1 MSGGVGHR
9 PGSAPAWLC
18 HRPAA
23 TALNRP
29 LAWELPSASS
39 VALKDRQKGRKEG
52 IDANRLKRR
61 SHGNATGPFVK
72 HVVSASLIVPTSL
85 VAVGGDITPEGASWL
100 YQLPSVCTSSQMT
113 SCYELVLTTVP
124 SEQAI
129 CMLIRYFCLVQL
141 NICPAV
147 QLRVPG

>member
-1 MSGGVGHR
+1 M
-9 PGSAPAWLC
+9 
-18 HRPAA
+18 
-23 TALNRP
+23 
-29 LAWELPSASS
+29 LP
-39 VALKDRQKGRKEG
+39 
-52 IDANRLKRR
+52 
-61 SHGNATGPFVK
+61 VK
-72 HVVSASLIVPTSL
+72 HMVSASLIVPMRL

-100 YQLPSVCTSSQMT
+100 YQLPSVCTSSQMM
-113 SCYELVLTTVP
+113 SCCELVLTTVP